1 MCDRKLLRNVNR
13 SIIAVDRYN
22 FSEKTQEWRIL
33 SRLNPL
39 NDYLFLKM
47 MGESGDEEQLLSFLN
62 AVLHR
67 TGKGILSSI
76 EIVNPKMVAESVG
89 DKASILDVRAV
100 VNDGTKTNITKRR
113 NCHCYANR

>member
-1 MCDRKLLRNVNR
+1 MENPGE
-13 SIIAVDRYN
+13 I
-22 FSEKTQEWRIL
+22 
-33 SRLNPL
+33 NPL
-39 NDYLFLKM
+39 YDYLFLKM

-67 TGKGILSSI
+67 TGKGLLSSI

-100 VNDGTKTNITKRR
+100 VNDGTKTNIEVQLENLNNMSR
-113 NCHCYANR
+113 HSLF